1 MDDHDPHSSPIKT
14 PKQLVIVVVL
24 AFAVPIGLI
33 VLLSQIITGRLQPP
47 GTESDVLARI
57 APAGTVKLAAPTG
70 PKGNLT
76 GEQVYGQVCKT
87 CHETGL
93 AGAHKV
99 GDKAA
104 WGKVIAQG
112 EKTTVQHAVAGLRAM
127 PPRGG
132 NADLTDAEVQRA
144 VAYLAGKAGANWK
157 ETAVAVG
164 APAPASAATAKS
176 AAAPAATTKSAA
188 APVAV
193 AAAAPAAVA
202 PPAKADGK
210 KTYDAACVAC
220 HGAGIAG
227 APKFGDKAAWSARIA
242 QGTSVLHDHAIKG
255 YQGKGGVMP
264 AKGGNTSLPDADVK
278 AAVDYMV
285 AAVK

>member
-1 MDDHDPHSSPIKT
+1 MNEHDPHSSPIQT

-24 AFAVPIGLI
+24 AFAIPIALI
-33 VLLSQIITGRLQPP
+33 VLISQIITGRLQSA
-47 GTESDVLARI
+47 GAESDVAARI
-57 APAGTVKLAAPTG
+57 APFGTVQVAAPSG

-76 GEQVYGQVCKT
+76 GEQVYNQVCKT

-112 EKTTVQHAVAGLRAM
+112 EKTTVQHAIAGLRAM

-132 NADLTDAEVQRA
+132 NADLTDAEMQRA

-157 ETAVAVG
+157 ES
-164 APAPASAATAKS
+164 APAAGESK
-176 AAAPAATTKSAA
+176 AAAPAKAA
-188 APVAV
+188 ATPPTPVAV
-193 AAAAPAAVA
+193 AAAPAPAPAAAA
-202 PPAKADGK
+202 PVKADGK
-210 KTYDAACVAC
+210 KVYDGACVAC

-227 APKFGDKAAWSARIA
+227 APKFADKGAWASRVA
-242 QGTSVLHDHAIKG
+242 QGANVLYDHALKG
-255 YQGKGGVMP
+255 FQGKGGLMP
-264 AKGGNTSLPDADVK
+264 AKGGNTSLSDADVK

-285 AAVK
+285 AAAK

>member
-1 MDDHDPHSSPIKT
+1 MNEHDPHSSPIQT

-24 AFAVPIGLI
+24 AFAIPIALI
-33 VLLSQIITGRLQPP
+33 VLISQIITGRLQSA
-47 GTESDVLARI
+47 GTESDVAARI
-57 APAGTVKLAAPTG
+57 APFGSVKVAAPSG

-76 GEQVYGQVCKT
+76 GEQVYSQVCKT

-112 EKTTVQHAVAGLRAM
+112 EKTTVQHAIAGLRAM

-132 NADLTDAEVQRA
+132 NADLSDAEMQRA

-157 ETAVAVG
+157 ESASAAG
-164 APAPASAATAKS
+164 ESKAPAPAKTAATP
-176 AAAPAATTKSAA
+176 APVVVAATPASA
-188 APVAV
+188 P
-193 AAAAPAAVA
+193 AAAAPAAA
-202 PPAKADGK
+202 APAKSDGK
-210 KTYDAACVAC
+210 KVYDGACVAC

-227 APKFGDKAAWSARIA
+227 APKFADKGAWAPRVA
-242 QGTSVLHDHAIKG
+242 QGANVLYDHALKG
-255 YQGKGGVMP
+255 FQGKAGLMP
-264 AKGGNTSLPDADVK
+264 AKGGNTSLADADVK

-285 AAVK
+285 AAAK